1 MYNDISTHYVD
12 YGKAPEGLPS
22 FVLTGDIPEFDKQF
36 SDVLMMTG
44 ASDNHAYGSFNALY
58 SMVLAD
64 PYASYLYIDL
74 GISDVFKEKLF
85 AHFETIHQVQEKMK
99 SNGFIAYRKYNW
111 NAFPEWMQLVNNTE
125 QRGGYTWKMV
135 PFSDAF
141 FAWKAVTF
149 WIDGGSVIRDGISRE
164 VTTVRYNGM
173 YTAVSGGTVGRWVYP
188 DMVSFM
194 REHGFL
200 TKDLNPNDTMGC
212 GGHLIVN
219 YANKTVVDRFMV
231 PYRQC
236 AYTQKCVTPRGSNMR
251 NHRQDQAFVSVMV
264 HELNVDRA
272 SNGKSQFL
280 PALRQEKGNN
290 EKACKTILFNLL
302 LNIQNTYAIRLTNA
316 FYNTTGASY
325 TAQKYKFISR
335 PVDPEWPLCVCS
347 S

>member
-1 MYNDISTHYVD
+1 MGN
-12 YGKAPEGLPS
+12 
-22 FVLTGDIPEFDKQF
+22 
-36 SDVLMMTG
+36 
-44 ASDNHAYGSFNALY
+44 
-58 SMVLAD
+58 
-64 PYASYLYIDL
+64 
-74 GISDVFKEKLF
+74 
-85 AHFETIHQVQEKMK
+85 
-99 SNGFIAYRKYNW
+99 
-111 NAFPEWMQLVNNTE
+111 E
-125 QRGGYTWKMV
+125 QRGGYTWKMI

-141 FAWKAVTF
+141 FAWKGVTF

-173 YTAVSGGTVGRWVYP
+173 YTPVSSGTVGRWVYP
-188 DMVSFM
+188 DMLLFLK
-194 REHGFL
+194 ENGFI
-200 TKDLNPNDTMGC
+200 TKEISPNDGMGC

-219 YANKTVVDRFMV
+219 YANKTVVNRFMI

-236 AYTQKCVTPRGSNMR
+236 AYTEKCITPRGSTME
-251 NHRQDQAFVSVMV
+251 NHRQDQSFVSVMV
-264 HELNVDRA
+264 HELNVNRA

-335 PVDPEWPLCVCS
+335 PVDPEWPLCVCFIVDY
-347 S
+347 